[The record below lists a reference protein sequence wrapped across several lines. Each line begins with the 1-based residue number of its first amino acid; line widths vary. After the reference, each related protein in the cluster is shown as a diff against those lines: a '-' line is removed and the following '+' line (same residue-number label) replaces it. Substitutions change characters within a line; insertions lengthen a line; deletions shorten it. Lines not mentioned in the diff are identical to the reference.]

1 MCAQLCNSRAGEEAA
16 LHVIMSLN
24 EVHHL
29 SPPPLRVLP
38 RVLPQRATT

>member
-1 MCAQLCNSRAGEEAA
+1 MCAQLCNSREGEEAA

-24 EVHHL
+24 EVHP
-29 SPPPLRVLP
+29 SPPPLSVFP